1 MKRFTGQTRQS
12 ELAGLA
18 KHRVRVRVDS
28 LHHLAETINMSLI
41 AVSDD
46 LHPNSDTNASSGIIP
61 AEYTIFPETV
71 FRRLESINV
80 RKAPGSDS
88 SYMTTHHCCANW
100 FVQYLVR
107 TSSKGSARR
116 SWIKL
121 TFCRF
126 HPPMSIQSDLR
137 PISLTPA
144 IIKQLEATVGNWIMG
159 YVRGKR
165 DN

>member
-1 MKRFTGQTRQS
+1 MNRFTGQTRQL
-12 ELAGLA
+12 ELTGL
-18 KHRVRVRVDS
+18 VNDISNGSV
-28 LHHLAETINMSLI
+28 HHLAETINLSLI
-41 AVSDD
+41 AVSRD
-46 LHPNSDTNASSGIIP
+46 LLPNSDTNPSSDPIP

-116 SWIKL
+116 S
-121 TFCRF
+121 
-126 HPPMSIQSDLR
+126 
-137 PISLTPA
+137 
-144 IIKQLEATVGNWIMG
+144 
-159 YVRGKR
+159 
-165 DN
+165 